1 MFCSEYRSVCTSSKI
16 IAVPVLY
23 LKGMDM
29 DFRQLRQFLAVA
41 NARSFSRA
49 ADQLNMA
56 QPPLS
61 RTIRAL
67 EDEVGGPLFDRS
79 AKPLAMTP
87 LGLLL
92 HEQARQVIDR
102 MDDMHV
108 MMKTAAFAERRRF
121 TIGFVASTIYARL
134 PELIRAFRR
143 SSPEVDLVLVES
155 TTLDQITALKEG
167 RIDVGF
173 GRVRFE
179 DPAIRRTVLR
189 NERLAVA
196 LPRDHPLAAQISPLS
211 IKQVAGEPQIIYP
224 RAPRPSYAD
233 QVISL
238 FRDHGLEPVIAHEVR
253 ELQIAIG
260 LVAAEEG
267 LAIIP
272 ESVSRSRSHDVVYRD
287 LLEPATSPIIMSHR
301 INDSSSELAT
311 MSAVI
316 ASEYEG
322 WGYAVPPALIQ
333 AAAKP

>member
-1 MFCSEYRSVCTSSKI
+1 
-16 IAVPVLY
+16 
-23 LKGMDM
+23 M
-29 DFRQLRQFLAVA
+29 DFRQLRHFLAVA

-49 ADQLNMA
+49 AEQLNIA

-61 RTIRAL
+61 RTIRQL

-79 AKPLAMTP
+79 ARPLVMTP

-92 HEQARQVIDR
+92 HEQARQILDR
-102 MDDMHV
+102 MEDMHS
-108 MMKTAAFAERRRF
+108 MMKTAVAMERRRF

-134 PELIRAFRR
+134 PELIRAFRQR
-143 SSPEVDLVLVES
+143 APDVELTLVES
-155 TTLDQITALKEG
+155 TTLDQIAALKEG

-173 GRVRFE
+173 GRIRLE
-179 DPAIRRTVLR
+179 DPAIKRTVLR

-196 LPRDHPLAAQISPLS
+196 LPRGHALARQDAPLTL
-211 IKQVAGEPQIIYP
+211 KQVAEEPQILYP

-238 FRDHGLEPVIAHEVR
+238 FRDHGLEPTIAHEAR

-272 ESVSRSRSHDVVYRD
+272 ESISRSRSHDVVYRD
-287 LLEPATSPIIMSHR
+287 LAEPATSPIIMSHR
-301 INDSSSELAT
+301 INDTSDELRL
-311 MSAVI
+311 MSVVI
-316 ASEYEG
+316 ATAYAG
-322 WGYAVPPALIQ
+322 WGYPVPNALVTEY
-333 AAAKP
+333 PT